1 MSVQVALIRMIPRT
15 FAHPTVLT
23 LAVLIATLEAIIF
36 IVPWSAAAVA
46 STALF
51 EIELQ
56 LILVSVAVPP
66 KANPNDPEV
75 ALIADS
81 ENSPSNI

>member
-1 MSVQVALIRMIPRT
+1 MIPRT

-23 LAVLIATLEAIIF
+23 LAVLIAVLEAMTF
-36 IVPWSAAAVA
+36 IVTWSLFGVASAA
-46 STALF
+46 LLD
-51 EIELQ
+51 IELQ

-66 KANPNDPEV
+66 IANPKLPEV
-75 ALIADS
+75 ALIADN